1 MGGAATPGTASR
13 PRPTRGLERG
23 LIGEAM
29 NKDQQKVVQ
38 YLSEAHAS
46 EQSFTRVLQSQI
58 AMTPRGSYRTILE
71 THRAETRRHADRI
84 ERRLSTLGQGGNVVT
99 AVVGF

>member
-1 MGGAATPGTASR
+1 
-13 PRPTRGLERG
+13 
-23 LIGEAM
+23 M

-46 EQSFTRVLQSQI
+46 EQGLIRVLQSQI

-71 THRAETRRHADRI
+71 THLDETRPAAAW
-84 ERRLSTLGQGGNVVT
+84 RRSARAATR
-99 AVVGF
+99 